1 MPAGRPT
8 DYRPNYCEE
17 LISLMATGLSLTAA
31 AAELGF
37 HRQRV
42 YEWAEKHDELAD
54 AINLARGKRVLF
66 LEKRLLSD
74 GTPSPAMTGTI
85 FALKNA
91 DAEEWRE
98 KIVNEHTGPD
108 GGPQEHKHTLSDE
121 SAVLLSEV
129 LGSLRETK

>member
-1 MPAGRPT
+1 M
-8 DYRPNYCEE
+8 
-17 LISLMATGLSLTAA
+17 
-31 AAELGF
+31 
-37 HRQRV
+37 
-42 YEWAEKHDELAD
+42 
-54 AINLARGKRVLF
+54 LF
-66 LEKRLLSD
+66 LEKRLLND

-98 KIVNEHTGPD
+98 KVVNEHAGKD
-108 GGPQEHKHTLSDE
+108 GGPIQAEHSLSDE